1 MFKKG
6 DCVSFFFVGDLSVV
20 KDVRLSSNDK
30 IVYFTLVGYMNHKTG
45 KCYPRYSTIK
55 KDTGISRSSIQR
67 ATRQL
72 AKLGYLT
79 IKRLASTNLYLL
91 TQQMVLEK
99 TRIDR
104 VKSQA
109 DTSEGSQRDL
119 LIKPLYK
126 TSNRYNKFNSYQRA
140 RYSPPTA
147 KHSGTSIEYEGE
159 QYEYI
164 AEYGDSI
171 EYRNKNGDKIAKH
184 KWKKD
189 EPIKKFDAIVKVA
202 V

>member
-1 MFKKG
+1 M
-6 DCVSFFFVGDLSVV
+6 SFFFVGDLSVV

-99 TRIDR
+99 TRIDH

-147 KHSGTSIEYEGE
+147 KHTGTSIEYNGE
-159 QYEYI
+159 QYEYM

-202 V
+202 S

>member
-1 MFKKG
+1 MFHQRSSDVANSTDINKTNNINYNRFKK
-6 DCVSFFFVGDLSVV
+6 
-20 KDVRLSSNDK
+20 
-30 IVYFTLVGYMNHKTG
+30 Y
-45 KCYPRYSTIK
+45 
-55 KDTGISRSSIQR
+55 
-67 ATRQL
+67 
-72 AKLGYLT
+72 
-79 IKRLASTNLYLL
+79 
-91 TQQMVLEK
+91 
-99 TRIDR
+99 
-104 VKSQA
+104 
-109 DTSEGSQRDL
+109 
-119 LIKPLYK
+119 
-126 TSNRYNKFNSYQRA
+126 NSYQRA

-147 KHSGTSIEYEGE
+147 KHTGTSIKFEGE

>member
-1 MFKKG
+1 M
-6 DCVSFFFVGDLSVV
+6 SFFFVGDLSVV

-55 KDTGISRSSIQR
+55 NDTGISRSSIQR
-67 ATRQL
+67 ATQHL

-99 TRIDR
+99 TRIDH

-109 DTSEGSQRDL
+109 DTTHSSQRDL

-126 TSNRYNKFNSYQRA
+126 TSNRYNKFNSYQGA

-147 KHSGTSIEYEGE
+147 KHTGTSIEYKGE

>member
-1 MFKKG
+1 M
-6 DCVSFFFVGDLSVV
+6 SFFFVGDLSVV

-67 ATRQL
+67 ATRHL

-99 TRIDR
+99 TRIDH

-189 EPIKKFDAIVKVA
+189 NPIKKFDAIVKVA
-202 V
+202 S

>member
-1 MFKKG
+1 M
-6 DCVSFFFVGDLSVV
+6 SFFFVGDLSVV

-99 TRIDR
+99 TRIDH

-147 KHSGTSIEYEGE
+147 KHSGTTIEYEGE

-164 AEYGDSI
+164 AEFGDSI

-189 EPIKKFDAIVKVA
+189 EPIKKFDAIEKVA

>member
-1 MFKKG
+1 M
-6 DCVSFFFVGDLSVV
+6 SFFFVGDLSVV

-67 ATRQL
+67 ATRHL

-91 TQQMVLEK
+91 SQQMVLEK
-99 TRIDR
+99 TRIDH

-109 DTSEGSQRDL
+109 DTTEGSQRDL

-202 V
+202 S

>member
-1 MFKKG
+1 M
-6 DCVSFFFVGDLSVV
+6 SFFFVGDLSVV

-67 ATRQL
+67 ATRHL

-91 TQQMVLEK
+91 TQQMILEK
-99 TRIDR
+99 TRIDH

-109 DTSEGSQRDL
+109 DTTEGSQRDL

-126 TSNRYNKFNSYQRA
+126 TSNRYNKFNNYQRA

-147 KHSGTSIEYEGE
+147 KHSGTTIEYKGE
-159 QYEYI
+159 QYKYFSD
-164 AEYGDSI
+164 YGDSI

>member
-1 MFKKG
+1 M
-6 DCVSFFFVGDLSVV
+6 SFFFVGDLSVV

-91 TQQMVLEK
+91 TQQMVLDK
-99 TRIDR
+99 TRIDH

-159 QYEYI
+159 QYEYC
-164 AEYGDSI
+164 AEFGNYI
-171 EYRNKNGDKIAKH
+171 EYRNKNGDKVAKH

-202 V
+202 S

>member
-1 MFKKG
+1 M
-6 DCVSFFFVGDLSVV
+6 SFFFVGDLSVV

-67 ATRQL
+67 ATRHL

-91 TQQMVLEK
+91 TQQMILEK
-99 TRIDR
+99 TRIDH

-109 DTSEGSQRDL
+109 DTTEGSQRDL

-202 V
+202 S

>member
-1 MFKKG
+1 M
-6 DCVSFFFVGDLSVV
+6 SFFFVGDLSVV

-159 QYEYI
+159 QYEYC
-164 AEYGDSI
+164 AEFGNYI
-171 EYRNKNGDKIAKH
+171 EYRNKNGDKVAKH

-202 V
+202 S

>member
-1 MFKKG
+1 M
-6 DCVSFFFVGDLSVV
+6 SFFFVGDLSVV

-67 ATRQL
+67 ATRHL

-91 TQQMVLEK
+91 TQQMILEK
-99 TRIDR
+99 TRIDH

-109 DTSEGSQRDL
+109 DTTEGSQRDL

-147 KHSGTSIEYEGE
+147 KHSGTTIEYEGE
-159 QYEYI
+159 QYKYFSD
-164 AEYGDSI
+164 YGDSI

>member
-1 MFKKG
+1 M
-6 DCVSFFFVGDLSVV
+6 SFFFVGDLSVV

-99 TRIDR
+99 TRIDH

-159 QYEYI
+159 QYEYC

-202 V
+202 S

>member
-1 MFKKG
+1 M
-6 DCVSFFFVGDLSVV
+6 SFFFVGDLSVV

-67 ATRQL
+67 ATRHL

-91 TQQMVLEK
+91 TQQMILEK
-99 TRIDR
+99 TRIDH

-109 DTSEGSQRDL
+109 DTTEGSQRDL

-159 QYEYI
+159 QYEYC

>member
-1 MFKKG
+1 
-6 DCVSFFFVGDLSVV
+6 VSFFFVGDLSVV

-67 ATRQL
+67 ATRHL

-91 TQQMVLEK
+91 TQQMILEK
-99 TRIDR
+99 TRIDH

-109 DTSEGSQRDL
+109 DTTEGSQRDL

-202 V
+202 S

>member
-1 MFKKG
+1 M
-6 DCVSFFFVGDLSVV
+6 SFFFVGDLSVV

-45 KCYPRYSTIK
+45 KCYPRDSTIK

-91 TQQMVLEK
+91 TQQMILEK
-99 TRIDR
+99 TRIDH

-109 DTSEGSQRDL
+109 DTTEGSQRDL

-126 TSNRYNKFNSYQRA
+126 TSNRYNKFNNYQRA

-147 KHSGTSIEYEGE
+147 KHSGTSIEYNGE
-159 QYEYI
+159 QYNYV

-202 V
+202 S

>member
-1 MFKKG
+1 M
-6 DCVSFFFVGDLSVV
+6 SFFFVGDLSVV

-159 QYEYI
+159 QYNYV

-202 V
+202 S

>member
-1 MFKKG
+1 M
-6 DCVSFFFVGDLSVV
+6 SFFFVGDLSVV

-104 VKSQA
+104 VKSPA
-109 DTSEGSQRDL
+109 DTSEGLQRDL
-119 LIKPLYK
+119 LIKPLYQPYH
-126 TSNRYNKFNSYQRA
+126 R
-140 RYSPPTA
+140 
-147 KHSGTSIEYEGE
+147 HLC
-159 QYEYI
+159 
-164 AEYGDSI
+164 
-171 EYRNKNGDKIAKH
+171 
-184 KWKKD
+184 
-189 EPIKKFDAIVKVA
+189 
-202 V
+202 

>member
-1 MFKKG
+1 M
-6 DCVSFFFVGDLSVV
+6 SFFFVGDLSVV

-67 ATRQL
+67 ATRHL

-91 TQQMVLEK
+91 TQQMILEK
-99 TRIDR
+99 TRIDH

-109 DTSEGSQRDL
+109 DTTEGSQRDL

>member
-1 MFKKG
+1 M
-6 DCVSFFFVGDLSVV
+6 SFFFVGDLSVV

-67 ATRQL
+67 ATRHL

-91 TQQMVLEK
+91 TQQMILEK
-99 TRIDR
+99 TRIDH

-109 DTSEGSQRDL
+109 DTTEGSQRDL

-147 KHSGTSIEYEGE
+147 KHSGTSIEYKGE

-171 EYRNKNGDKIAKH
+171 EYRNKKGEVIAKH
-184 KWKKD
+184 KYKKD

-202 V
+202 S

>member
-1 MFKKG
+1 M
-6 DCVSFFFVGDLSVV
+6 SFFFVGDLSVV

-67 ATRQL
+67 ATRHL

-91 TQQMVLEK
+91 TQQMILEK
-99 TRIDR
+99 TRIDH

-189 EPIKKFDAIVKVA
+189 NPIKKFDAIVKVA

>member
-1 MFKKG
+1 M
-6 DCVSFFFVGDLSVV
+6 SFFFVGDLSVV

-67 ATRQL
+67 ATRHL

-91 TQQMVLEK
+91 SQQMVLEK
-99 TRIDR
+99 TRIDH

-164 AEYGDSI
+164 AEFGDSI

-202 V
+202 S

>member
-1 MFKKG
+1 M
-6 DCVSFFFVGDLSVV
+6 SFFFVGDLSVV

-67 ATRQL
+67 ATRHL

-99 TRIDR
+99 TRIDH

-159 QYEYI
+159 QYEYC
-164 AEYGDSI
+164 AEFGNYI
-171 EYRNKNGDKIAKH
+171 EYRNKNGDKVAKH

-202 V
+202 S

>member
-1 MFKKG
+1 M
-6 DCVSFFFVGDLSVV
+6 SFFFVGDLSVV

-55 KDTGISRSSIQR
+55 KETGISRSSIQR
-67 ATRQL
+67 ATKHL

-79 IKRLASTNLYLL
+79 IKRLSSTNLYLL

-99 TRIDR
+99 TRIDH

-109 DTSEGSQRDL
+109 DTREGSQRDL

-147 KHSGTSIEYEGE
+147 KHRGTSIEYEGE
-159 QYEYI
+159 QYEYC
-164 AEYGDSI
+164 AEFGDSV

-189 EPIKKFDAIVKVA
+189 DPIKKFEAIVKVA
-202 V
+202 S

>member
-1 MFKKG
+1 M
-6 DCVSFFFVGDLSVV
+6 SFFFVGDLSVV

-99 TRIDR
+99 TRIDH

-159 QYEYI
+159 QYEYC

-189 EPIKKFDAIVKVA
+189 NPIKKFDAIVKVA
-202 V
+202 S

>member
-1 MFKKG
+1 M
-6 DCVSFFFVGDLSVV
+6 SYFFVGDLNVLR
-20 KDVRLSSNDK
+20 DVRLSPIDK
-30 IVYFTLVGYMNHKTG
+30 MVYFNLVAYMKATDG
-45 KCYPRYSTIK
+45 KCWPRYATIK
-55 KDTGISRSSIQR
+55 KDLGISRASINR
-67 ATRQL
+67 AVHHL
-72 AKLGYLT
+72 AKLKLIT
-79 IKRLASTNLYLL
+79 IKRLSSTNLYLM
-91 TQQMVLEK
+91 TQQMELEK
-99 TRIDR
+99 NRIKRLKAKFDTTE
-104 VKSQA
+104 VSQ
-109 DTSEGSQRDL
+109 SNI
-119 LIKPLYK
+119 LIKPSLYNHN
-126 TSNRYNKFNSYQRA
+126 TRYVNKYQRA

-202 V
+202 S

>member
-1 MFKKG
+1 M
-6 DCVSFFFVGDLSVV
+6 SFFFVGDLSVV

-159 QYEYI
+159 QYNYV
-164 AEYGDSI
+164 AEYGDSV

-202 V
+202 S

>member
-1 MFKKG
+1 M
-6 DCVSFFFVGDLSVV
+6 SFFFVGDLSVV

-91 TQQMVLEK
+91 TQQMLLEK
-99 TRIDR
+99 TRIDH

-147 KHSGTSIEYEGE
+147 KHSGTSIEYNGE
-159 QYEYI
+159 QYEYC
-164 AEYGDSI
+164 AEFGNYI
-171 EYRNKNGDKIAKH
+171 EYRNKNGDKVAKH

-202 V
+202 S

>member
-1 MFKKG
+1 M
-6 DCVSFFFVGDLSVV
+6 SFFFVGDLSVV

-67 ATRQL
+67 ATRHL

-91 TQQMVLEK
+91 TQQMILEK
-99 TRIDR
+99 TRIDH

-109 DTSEGSQRDL
+109 DTTEGSQRDL

-147 KHSGTSIEYEGE
+147 KHSRTSIEYEGE

-202 V
+202 S

>member
-1 MFKKG
+1 M
-6 DCVSFFFVGDLSVV
+6 SFFFVGDLSVV

-99 TRIDR
+99 TRIDH

-159 QYEYI
+159 QYDYV

-202 V
+202 S

>member
-1 MFKKG
+1 M
-6 DCVSFFFVGDLSVV
+6 SFFFVGDLSVV

-67 ATRQL
+67 ATRHL

-99 TRIDR
+99 TRIDH

-189 EPIKKFDAIVKVA
+189 EPIKKFDAIEKVA

>member
-1 MFKKG
+1 M
-6 DCVSFFFVGDLSVV
+6 SFFFVGDLSVV

-67 ATRQL
+67 ATRHL

-99 TRIDR
+99 TRIDH

>member
-1 MFKKG
+1 M
-6 DCVSFFFVGDLSVV
+6 SFFFVGDLSVV

-67 ATRQL
+67 ATRHL

-99 TRIDR
+99 TRIDH

-109 DTSEGSQRDL
+109 DTTEGSQRDL

-171 EYRNKNGDKIAKH
+171 EYRNKKGDVIAKH
-184 KWKKD
+184 KYKKD

>member
-1 MFKKG
+1 M
-6 DCVSFFFVGDLSVV
+6 SFFFVGDLSVV

-99 TRIDR
+99 TRIDH

-159 QYEYI
+159 QYNYV
-164 AEYGDSI
+164 AEYGDSV

-202 V
+202 S